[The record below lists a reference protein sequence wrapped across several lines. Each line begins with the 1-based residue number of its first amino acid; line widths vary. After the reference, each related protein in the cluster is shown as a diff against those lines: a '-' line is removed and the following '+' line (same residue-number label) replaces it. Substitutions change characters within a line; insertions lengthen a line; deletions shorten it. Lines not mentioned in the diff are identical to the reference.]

1 MCTTKTYSDNMTENI
16 NNDEEPCNNV
26 SNSSEYLE
34 VGNDVKDNREEDRK
48 LYDLTSLLECLNVAI
63 NEYNLERNKK
73 QSFDNRAGIIITV
86 FAAIIISIYDKI
98 PIQGI
103 LVDMYSPLTFALLL
117 KIIIG
122 CLIYISLILS
132 FGLSVRIIAV
142 KSSENFDIKIINNE
156 IIYAAK
162 IDSVSKFLEIYLKLV
177 YTHRNNNQS
186 VAKLLAFSQWAMIIS
201 IILILIHLTMW

>member
-1 MCTTKTYSDNMTENI
+1 MTENI

-86 FAAIIISIYDKI
+86 FAAIITIY
-98 PIQGI
+98 
-103 LVDMYSPLTFALLL
+103 MF
-117 KIIIG
+117 
-122 CLIYISLILS
+122 
-132 FGLSVRIIAV
+132 
-142 KSSENFDIKIINNE
+142 
-156 IIYAAK
+156 
-162 IDSVSKFLEIYLKLV
+162 
-177 YTHRNNNQS
+177 
-186 VAKLLAFSQWAMIIS
+186 
-201 IILILIHLTMW
+201 